1 MRTGWTLNKL
11 GDLADV
17 ISGYAF
23 RSQDFQASGV
33 PVIKISNIRIGDVE
47 LMGAQCVSPEF
58 LSLGEKYHVRGG
70 DILISL
76 TGSHITQ
83 PNSVV
88 GRVALLR
95 DASVHGLLYQLAG
108 KIIIR
113 NNNVTDSQFLFYVLR
128 DPKRMREIA
137 TMAHGAA
144 SQANVSPR
152 QVESLNVYIP
162 PVAVQRKIGNILSA
176 YDDLIENNTRRIKI
190 LEQMTQM
197 LYREWFVNF
206 RFPGHEKVKMADTPF
221 GKIPDSWKMA
231 ALDCLCKRI
240 TDGSHWSPT
249 SVEVGCPMASSKDM
263 HRWGLD
269 LSRCRKIS
277 EEDYESLVRND
288 CRPLAGDVLITKD
301 GANYLKYC
309 FAVER
314 DMDVVLLSSVAM
326 LRPDPSQL
334 SSHYLSF
341 SLTNPETKARLSGR
355 VSGVAIP
362 RIVLKDFREFKIA
375 VPSRDIQME
384 FDRVIEPLVLLC
396 RRLVR
401 ANENLRTTRDLLL
414 PKLVSGEIEIP
425 VAEDLLEGATV

>member
-152 QVESLNVYIP
+152 QE
-162 PVAVQRKIGNILSA
+162 IG
-176 YDDLIENNTRRIKI
+176 
-190 LEQMTQM
+190 
-197 LYREWFVNF
+197 
-206 RFPGHEKVKMADTPF
+206 
-221 GKIPDSWKMA
+221 
-231 ALDCLCKRI
+231 
-240 TDGSHWSPT
+240 
-249 SVEVGCPMASSKDM
+249 
-263 HRWGLD
+263 
-269 LSRCRKIS
+269 
-277 EEDYESLVRND
+277 
-288 CRPLAGDVLITKD
+288 
-301 GANYLKYC
+301 
-309 FAVER
+309 
-314 DMDVVLLSSVAM
+314 
-326 LRPDPSQL
+326 
-334 SSHYLSF
+334 
-341 SLTNPETKARLSGR
+341 
-355 VSGVAIP
+355 
-362 RIVLKDFREFKIA
+362 
-375 VPSRDIQME
+375 
-384 FDRVIEPLVLLC
+384 
-396 RRLVR
+396 R
-401 ANENLRTTRDLLL
+401 AH
-414 PKLVSGEIEIP
+414 V
-425 VAEDLLEGATV
+425 